1 MPNFKTFVII
11 NKKQKYQNSI
21 LSISNVLSTKSLAAI
36 LQALRSHMRTAL
48 QLTSLQ
54 RCMRIMQMV
63 DVALHRVCVCISAVL
78 QQQKTNATKRKK
90 KYTRNVCQVQGQ
102 LQRRRRCRSHFWRS
116 RWLYDCLPA
125 WLRLCLCPSACIA
138 QALRLCLRLTHTFS
152 LADSALSLCA
162 CVCVCVCF
170 CLRLLCAF
178 NFQFTAV
185 PKLYLKA
192 NFAVAVAVSL
202 PALCSNSSSRRSWN

>member
-1 MPNFKTFVII
+1 M
-11 NKKQKYQNSI
+11 
-21 LSISNVLSTKSLAAI
+21 LSTKSLAAI

-48 QLTSLQ
+48 QLTSLLTLLQ

-63 DVALHRVCVCISAVL
+63 DAALHRVCECISAVL
-78 QQQKTNATKRKK
+78 QQQKTNATKEKK

-125 WLRLCLCPSACIA
+125 WLRLCLCLRMHCTSSAALPSSHSHS
-138 QALRLCLRLTHTFS
+138 LTRW
-152 LADSALSLCA
+152 LSALPVCM
-162 CVCVCVCF
+162 CVCVCF

-192 NFAVAVAVSL
+192 NFAVAVAVAVSL
-202 PALCSNSSSRRSWN
+202 PALCSNSSSRRSWS